1 MPEFTHIDLKNARE
15 AQKMQRWKLAAAVN
29 VSESTIERW
38 ESGET
43 MPQPDDIDRVAE
55 ALGDPSIWHRWM
67 LSNYDSYR
75 RRYID
80 SAANSGLPA
89 LMTRYRYETGDV
101 MALHGNAERDALDG
115 KIDDPQLKANLMKE
129 LREQIAAGTD
139 LLQELMK

>member
-1 MPEFTHIDLKNARE
+1 MAEFTHIDLKNARE
-15 AQKMQRWKLAAAVN
+15 TQKIQRWKLAAAVN

-75 RRYID
+75 KRYIN
-80 SAANSGLPA
+80 AGCVNSLAA
-89 LMTRYRYETGDV
+89 LMIRFRYETRDV
-101 MALHGNAERDALDG
+101 LELQDRAERDAIDG
-115 KIDDPQLKANLMKE
+115 RIDDLQLKADLIKE
-129 LREQIAAGTD
+129 VKEQIAASND
-139 LLQELMK
+139 LLQELLK